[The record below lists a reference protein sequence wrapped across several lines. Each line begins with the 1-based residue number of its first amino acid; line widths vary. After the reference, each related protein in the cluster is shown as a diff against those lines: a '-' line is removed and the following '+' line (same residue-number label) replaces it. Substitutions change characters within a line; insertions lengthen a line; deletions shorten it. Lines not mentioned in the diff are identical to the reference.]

1 MATKFAGK
9 AAIKREKRDARIGT
23 SEREQARRDFLGNG
37 LSRTAMVFKIA
48 TMANHKLTV
57 PELNRI
63 KDINPRNLER
73 VYDEVIKMGGG

>member
-1 MATKFAGK
+1 MATKFA
-9 AAIKREKRDARIGT
+9 
-23 SEREQARRDFLGNG
+23 GNG

-63 KDINPRNLER
+63 KDINPRSLER
-73 VYDEVIKMGGG
+73 VYNQIIGGGTSGDAMFALKLILK

>member
-1 MATKFAGK
+1 MTMATKFA
-9 AAIKREKRDARIGT
+9 
-23 SEREQARRDFLGNG
+23 GNG

-63 KDINPRNLER
+63 KDINPRSLEC
-73 VYDEVIKMGGG
+73 VYDQIIGGGTSGDAMFALKLILR

>member
-1 MATKFAGK
+1 MATKFA
-9 AAIKREKRDARIGT
+9 
-23 SEREQARRDFLGNG
+23 GNG

-63 KDINPRNLER
+63 KDINPRSLER
-73 VYDEVIKMGGG
+73 VYNQIIGGTSGDAMFALKLILK